1 METLCEKF
9 DSLSTQETKA
19 EFESYFELLSEW
31 INKFNLTAI
40 TDRENVYVKHFA
52 DSIAAIDL
60 VYGKVLDIGAGAGFP
75 SLPLKI
81 MKPSLKVVMAD
92 SLNKRITFLNEVI
105 KKLSLKDI
113 EAVHTRAEDIKEK
126 EGFDCVV
133 ARAVAPL
140 STLAEYML
148 PFVKIGGIAVAYK
161 SGNIQSEIK
170 EADFAVRKLG
180 AKIKIQK
187 MYLDNETER
196 LLVVMEK
203 KKPSPPKYP
212 RSGNKPR
219 LDPMILK

>member
-1 METLCEKF
+1 M
-9 DSLSTQETKA
+9 
-19 EFESYFELLSEW
+19 
-31 INKFNLTAI
+31 
-40 TDRENVYVKHFA
+40 
-52 DSIAAIDL
+52 
-60 VYGKVLDIGAGAGFP
+60 
-75 SLPLKI
+75 
-81 MKPSLKVVMAD
+81 
-92 SLNKRITFLNEVI
+92 
-105 KKLSLKDI
+105 
-113 EAVHTRAEDIKEK
+113 
-126 EGFDCVV
+126 V